1 MGGNRVP
8 CEPFSSEESD
18 EKIRELVT
26 MAKNMGANFL
36 RVWGGGLFEKK
47 ALYDQC
53 DKCGILVTQ
62 DFLMA
67 CGEYPDREQWFIDLL
82 TEESEYA
89 TKYLRN
95 HPYLAGVT

>member
-1 MGGNRVP
+1 
-8 CEPFSSEESD
+8 
-18 EKIRELVT
+18 